1 MKKAIVLFLS
11 LLLSLLSFGQKQEWK
26 AGIEIRI
33 RPLLDAGYKTPQSNS
48 DPILFYTSQ
57 RSRIKL
63 KYHDSCF
70 SSQIA
75 FQDVRI
81 WGNDNIFNAR
91 GYYGNSSSTCLFK
104 AWIKAKLNTAIS
116 LKVGRQAFSYDDQRI
131 LSSRNWN
138 DHQLCYDAVLLEYN
152 NEKTS
157 VQFAASWNS
166 DNSKSMSYP
175 DDKLRLIN
183 FLRAQYK
190 TKSIKAS
197 TIYLLSGQ
205 CMNDSMPDLKLLQ
218 TFGVNLNH
226 TSTRSLLRLS
236 FYYQSNM
243 NQLQGKTRA
252 FCLSF
257 FFEQKT
263 NSGKFCAGTGFD
275 FLSGDDA
282 KSNTK
287 GLFNLLY
294 GKRHGYYGSMDYFSE
309 TPQQGLTDLMMKFS
323 YKPTKKIL
331 VKLELHKFLSS
342 RKIESYGNDYGSET
356 DFAIEF
362 TVSPAFN
369 ISSGYSF
376 YLCSDLLKKLKG
388 VSDKKVRFPQF
399 AWISM
404 HFSPWI
410 SI

>member
-1 MKKAIVLFLS
+1 MKKAIFLLAGLMIS
-11 LLLSLLSFGQKQEWK
+11 GITFGQEQEWK
-26 AGIEIRI
+26 ASIEIRV
-33 RPLLDAGYKTPQSNS
+33 RPLLDAGYRTPQSKS

-63 KYHDSCF
+63 EYHDSCF

-81 WGNDNIFNAR
+81 WGDDNIFNTR
-91 GYYGNSSSTCLFK
+91 GTYGNSSSTSLYK
-104 AWIKAKLNTAIS
+104 AWIKVKTSTDFS
-116 LKVGRQAFSYDDQRI
+116 LKIGRQAFSYDDQRI

-138 DHQLCYDAVLLEYN
+138 DYQLCYDAALMEYN
-152 NEKTS
+152 NNKTS
-157 VQFAASWNS
+157 LQLAASWNA
-166 DNSKSMSYP
+166 DNNKTLSYP
-175 DDKLRLIN
+175 EDKIRLMS
-183 FLRAQYK
+183 FLRTQYK
-190 TKSIKAS
+190 TESIKAS
-197 TIYLLSGQ
+197 AIYLLSGQ
-205 CMNDSMPDLKLLQ
+205 CLNDSMPELKLLQ

-226 TSTRSLLRLS
+226 TSMRSLLRLS

-257 FFEQKT
+257 SFEQKT
-263 NSGKFCAGTGFD
+263 NSGKLCAAAGFD
-275 FLSGDDA
+275 FLSGNDA
-282 KSNTK
+282 ESNTN

-294 GKRHGYYGSMDYFSE
+294 GKRHGYYGSMDYFNE
-309 TPQQGLTDLMMKFS
+309 IPQQGLTDLMIKFS
-323 YKPTKKIL
+323 YKPTKTIQT
-331 VKLELHKFLSS
+331 KLELHKFLSS
-342 RKIESYGNDYGSET
+342 RKVESYGNDYGSET

-369 ISSGYSF
+369 ISGGYSF
-376 YLCSDLLKKLKG
+376 YLCSDLLKKMKG

-404 HFSPWI
+404 QFCPWV
-410 SI
+410 SF

>member
-1 MKKAIVLFLS
+1 MKKAIFLLASLFISGLTI
-11 LLLSLLSFGQKQEWK
+11 GQEQEWK

-33 RPLLDAGYKTPQSNS
+33 RPLLDAGYKTPQSKS

-63 KYHDSCF
+63 EYKDSCF

-81 WGNDNIFNAR
+81 WGDDNIFNVR
-91 GYYGNSSSTCLFK
+91 GYYGNSSSTSLFK

-138 DHQLCYDAVLLEYN
+138 DHQLCYDAALIEYN
-152 NEKTS
+152 NSKTS
-157 VQFAASWNS
+157 VQFAASWNA
-166 DNSKSMSYP
+166 DNNKTMSYP
-175 DDKLRLIN
+175 QDKIRLIS
-183 FLRAQYK
+183 FLRMQYK

-197 TIYLLSGQ
+197 AIYLLSGQ
-205 CMNDSMPDLKLLQ
+205 CINDSISDLKLLQ
-218 TFGVNLNH
+218 TFGINLNR

-236 FYYQSNM
+236 FYYQRNM

-252 FCLSF
+252 FCISF
-257 FFEQKT
+257 FFEQRI
-263 NSGKFCAGTGFD
+263 NPGKFCAGTGFD
-275 FLSGDDA
+275 FLSGNDIE
-282 KSNTK
+282 SNTN

-323 YKPTKKIL
+323 YKLTKKTL
-331 VKLELHKFLSS
+331 TKLELHKFLSS
-342 RKIESYGNDYGSET
+342 RKIGSYGNDYGCEA
-356 DFAIEF
+356 DFSLEYSL
-362 TVSPAFN
+362 SPNFK
-369 ISSGYSF
+369 ISGGYSF
-376 YLCSDLLKKLKG
+376 YLCSKLLKRLKG
-388 VSDKKVRFPQF
+388 MPDKKVRFPQF

-404 HFSPWI
+404 HFSPWV